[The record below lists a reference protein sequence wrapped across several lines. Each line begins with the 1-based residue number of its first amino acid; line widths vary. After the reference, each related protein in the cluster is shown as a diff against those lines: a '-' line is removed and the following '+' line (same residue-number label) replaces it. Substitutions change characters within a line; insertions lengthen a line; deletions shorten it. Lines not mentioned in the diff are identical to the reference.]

1 MKMRKLKAITMCLA
15 CILFAGV
22 VYGQDI
28 KQNGYE
34 YIRKVVSA
42 ADSSTLGATNSD
54 WGQRAAY
61 SHGIDI
67 PSGTQAVLIS
77 VIGNHASDP
86 DDGTASVK
94 FYMYRSGGPAQ
105 LVGTWQFT
113 IGDLRCNLKP
123 RDSTQQGAKS
133 KWAESATLTSQN
145 WISTPLIVGSGTD
158 TCVVLKIP
166 TYGYAYITAEVT
178 AITAAH
184 TVDILMSA
192 VGSTNPDGVVTGTVT
207 ANAGTNLNT
216 SALATAANQ
225 LADGHNVTIDNA
237 AGTAAVEVQMT
248 SPVKTT
254 AINVVDAW
262 QVVTAATTVVGNVI
276 DLTGAYGDSCLYI
289 EAAQIEAVAHAGGAG
304 VKVQVSEDQRTWVDY
319 TATTDLNLTADTAAV
334 TTTVGAVTVDVNTVI
349 DLTDAT
355 TGDFDVQGRAWFIKD
370 GTIANS
376 EVVFTKSNATHVVTM
391 LDAVRVSHASG
402 VSVYDRV
409 DQFVVNLRQGI
420 SYARVVY
427 RNGDN
432 DCDIATRARLN
443 TVTAQ

>member
-1 MKMRKLKAITMCLA
+1 MKKLLVIMALLWCVGIA
-15 CILFAGV
+15 S
-22 VYGQDI
+22 GQEATQD
-28 KQNGYE
+28 GWE
-34 YIRKVVSA
+34 YIRKVVAA

-54 WGQRAAY
+54 WGQRKAY
-61 SHGIDI
+61 SHGQEI
-67 PSGTQAVLIS
+67 PSGTEAVLIS
-77 VIGNHASDP
+77 LIGNHATDP
-86 DDGTASVK
+86 DDGTCSVR
-94 FYMYRSGGPAQ
+94 FYMYRNGGPAQ
-105 LVGTWQFT
+105 LVGTYAFVF
-113 IGDLRCNLKP
+113 GDLRCNLKP

-158 TCVVLKIP
+158 TCVMLKIP
-166 TYGYAYITAEVT
+166 TYGFAYITAEVT
-178 AITAAH
+178 AITASH

-192 VGSTNPDGVVTGTVT
+192 LGASAPDDVVSGTVT

-216 SALATAANQ
+216 SALATSAKQ

-254 AINVVDAW
+254 AVSVVDAW
-262 QVVTAATTVVGNVI
+262 QVVTAATTVVGAVA
-276 DLTGAYGDSCLYI
+276 DFTGGYGDSVLYI
-289 EAAQIEAVAHAGGAG
+289 EAAQIEATAHAGGAG
-304 VKVQVSEDQRTWVDY
+304 IKVQVSNDQRTWVDY
-319 TATTDLNLTADTAAV
+319 TATTDLNLTADTAAT
-334 TTTVGAVTVDVNTVI
+334 TTTVGAVVADANTVI

-391 LDAVRVSHASG
+391 FDAARVSHASG

-409 DQFVVNLRQGI
+409 DQFVVNIREGI
-420 SYARVVY
+420 SYVRVVY
-427 RNGDN
+427 GNGDA
-432 DCDIATRARLN
+432 DCDIAVRARSN
-443 TVTAQ
+443 KTTAR